1 MIAME
6 PPSTYEEGS
15 GVPPIPTFP
24 LCIPDPAESD
34 TEEEEEEEE
43 EEGAVLGTPPHKK
56 VWDGHGR
63 AWGQRD
69 RHSPLLTPTS
79 PHSFALCF
87 LARCWHQGG
96 PAWPPPW
103 RCWRR
108 TAMASTES
116 PEGAELPAPHPS
128 SVQPPGWALP

>member
-6 PPSTYEEGS
+6 PSTYEGGAS

-34 TEEEEEEEE
+34 TEEEEEE

-63 AWGQRD
+63 AWGQGD
-69 RHSPLLTPTS
+69 GHSPLLTPAS

-87 LARCWHQGG
+87 LARC
-96 PAWPPPW
+96 
-103 RCWRR
+103 
-108 TAMASTES
+108 
-116 PEGAELPAPHPS
+116 
-128 SVQPPGWALP
+128 